1 MPLWLFNPQRKAN
14 MKKKTPSN
22 PLPLAESLNLS
33 SNAGTAQEQTS
44 QNSAKP
50 KRQPKRNARRKSPH
64 ARRPGSKASRDDSE
78 SRWNRIKGHLAAK
91 VAPVDQE
98 KLHEVL
104 LGCGVAVGIVASV
117 VLAIKLM
124 PLATLILA
132 FLGLALALRLW
143 GLLPFMPRPF

>member
-1 MPLWLFNPQRKAN
+1 

-22 PLPLAESLNLS
+22 PLPTAESLNLS
-33 SNAGTAQEQTS
+33 LNAGTAQQPPS
-44 QNSAKP
+44 QKNTEPGRPSKH
-50 KRQPKRNARRKSPH
+50 KARRKSTH
-64 ARRPGSKASRDDSE
+64 ARRPGSKASRADSE
-78 SRWNRIKGHLAAK
+78 NRWNRIKARLAAK
-91 VAPVDQE
+91 VAQVDQE

-117 VLAIKLM
+117 VLAIKLL

-143 GLLPFMPRPF
+143 GLLPLPRPC